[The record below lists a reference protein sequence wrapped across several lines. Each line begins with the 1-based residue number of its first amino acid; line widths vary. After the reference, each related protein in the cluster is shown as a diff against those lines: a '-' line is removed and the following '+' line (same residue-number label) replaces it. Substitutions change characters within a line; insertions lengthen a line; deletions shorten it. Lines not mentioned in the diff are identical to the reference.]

1 MHFSLFDNPALNVAL
16 ALAAGM
22 VAQVLARHMRTPGI
36 VALLAAGVVLGP
48 DLLGVIR
55 PASLGHGMH
64 LLVGFAVAVI
74 LFEGGMALDL
84 RRLRREARSIRQLV
98 SIGALV
104 TFAGGMLTA
113 YSFMGWDWTT
123 AFLFGSLV
131 VVTGPTVITPLL
143 RRLKVKPRV
152 STVLEAEGVLVDAVG
167 AVFAAVA
174 LQVAIRPSGEAMA
187 FAAGDYLV
195 RIGFGIVLGL
205 AGGWLIGRL
214 LRQGRLVPEGLE
226 NVFTLSLVFAL
237 FQFSNAI
244 FEESGIMTVT
254 VAGLAVGN
262 IQTRALRDLRE
273 FKEQLTTML
282 IGMLFVLLA
291 ADVRL
296 SDVRALGAPGV
307 LTVLGLMF
315 LVRPLNI
322 LIGTLG
328 SELTWREK
336 VFLSWLAPRGI
347 VAAAGASL
355 VAEAL
360 HEAGNAAGH
369 ELRALVFLVIAI
381 TVTVQGLTGGIVA
394 RLLGLRR
401 APNSGYAILG
411 ANRLALELARVLEES
426 GHEVVLLESNHEASN
441 AAEAAGYRVLH
452 GSGLDERILIRAEM
466 DSRNGAVGLTS
477 NDEVNLLFVQR
488 AREDFKVQHAW
499 VAIRRSHLSITPKMV
514 HHAGARYL
522 FGAPR
527 NVDLWTFRLERGL
540 ARLEVWRR
548 TSDESVTA
556 EAVDDLQ
563 EEIVKLILPLAVRRG
578 KKLVLVD
585 ETTEF
590 RQDDEIFVVVSL
602 EREAE
607 YQDWLRQRG
616 WEPVAAPVPPEATTI
631 A

>member
-1 MHFSLFDNPALNVAL
+1 MHGSAFDNPALSVAL

-22 VAQVLARHMRTPGI
+22 VAQTLARHLRTPGI

-48 DLLGVIR
+48 DLLGIIR
-55 PASLGHGMH
+55 PTSLGHGMH
-64 LLVGFAVAVI
+64 LLVGFAVAII

-98 SIGALV
+98 TLGAFV

-113 YSFMGWDWTT
+113 YSLMKWDWTT

-143 RRLKVKPRV
+143 RRLKVKHRV

-167 AVFAAVA
+167 AIFAAVA

-187 FAAGDYLV
+187 FAAGDYVV
-195 RIGFGIVLGL
+195 RIAFGIVLGL
-205 AGGWLIGRL
+205 AGGFLIALL
-214 LRQGRLVPEGLE
+214 LRRERLVPEGLE
-226 NVFTLSLVFAL
+226 NVFTLSIVVAL

-244 FEESGIMTVT
+244 FQESGIMTVT
-254 VAGLAVGN
+254 IAGLTVGN
-262 IQTRALRDLRE
+262 IKTRVLRDLRG

-296 SDVRALGAPGV
+296 ADVRALGAPGV
-307 LTVLGLMF
+307 WTVLALMF

-322 LIGTLG
+322 LIGTMG

-336 VFLSWLAPRGI
+336 TFLSWLAPRGI

-355 VAEAL
+355 VADAL
-360 HEAGNAAGH
+360 ISEGNTTGH

-381 TVTVQGLTGGIVA
+381 TVTVQGLTGGLVA
-394 RLLGLRR
+394 RALGLRR
-401 APNSGYAILG
+401 PPNNGYAILG
-411 ANRLALELARVLEES
+411 ANRLACELARVLQES
-426 GHEVVLLESNHEASN
+426 AQDVVLLETNHEASN
-441 AAEAAGYRVLH
+441 AAEEAGFRVLH
-452 GSGLDERILIRAEM
+452 GSGLDERILIRAEI
-466 DSRNGAVGLTS
+466 DTRIGAIGLTT
-477 NDEVNLLFVQR
+477 NDEVNLLFAQR
-488 AREDFKVQHAW
+488 TRGEFKVAQAW
-499 VAIRRSHLSITPKMV
+499 VAIRRSHLSVTPKMV

-527 NVDLWTFRLERGL
+527 NVDLWTFRLEREL
-540 ARLEVWRR
+540 ARLEVWQR
-548 TSDESVTA
+548 TSRETITAASVDEM
-556 EAVDDLQ
+556 Q
-563 EEIVKLILPLAVRRG
+563 EEIVKLILPLVIRRG
-578 KKLVLVD
+578 KKVAIID
-585 ETTEF
+585 EATEF
-590 RQDDEIFVVVSL
+590 RQEDEVYFIVSL
-602 EREAE
+602 ERQDE
-607 YQDWLRQRG
+607 YQNWLRAQG
-616 WEPVAAPVPPEATTI
+616 WEPVEATVPSEPSPT